1 MDVRTVRGGW
11 CVSAVVA
18 VRGVISAGA
27 DFYRHGRQ
35 ALIHHWQKRRANSGN
50 YVEKNV
56 L

>member
-27 DFYRHGRQ
+27 DFYRHGIQ
-35 ALIHHWQKRRANSGN
+35 SYSSLAKMQS
-50 YVEKNV
+50 
-56 L
+56 